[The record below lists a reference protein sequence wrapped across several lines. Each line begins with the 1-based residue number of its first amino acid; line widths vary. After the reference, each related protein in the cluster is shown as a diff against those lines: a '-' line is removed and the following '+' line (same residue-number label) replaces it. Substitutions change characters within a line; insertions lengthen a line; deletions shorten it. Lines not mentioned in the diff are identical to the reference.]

1 MSARG
6 HAPDNTTTAP
16 MPTVRDGQPRRENP
30 AQTSSPPLASKAR
43 ARQARRR
50 PKADAEAITPRP
62 QIRHTKKES

>member
-30 AQTSSPPLASKAR
+30 AQTSSPPRASKAR

-50 PKADAEAITPRP
+50 PEADAEAITPRP
-62 QIRHTKKES
+62 HIRHTKKES

>member
-6 HAPDNTTTAP
+6 HVPRKTATAP
-16 MPTVRDGQPRRENP
+16 KPTVRDGQPRHENP
-30 AQTSSPPLASKAR
+30 AQTLSPRASKAR

-50 PKADAEAITPRP
+50 PEADTKAPTPRP

>member
-30 AQTSSPPLASKAR
+30 AQTSSPRASKAR

-50 PKADAEAITPRP
+50 PEADAEAITPRP
-62 QIRHTKKES
+62 QTRHTKKES